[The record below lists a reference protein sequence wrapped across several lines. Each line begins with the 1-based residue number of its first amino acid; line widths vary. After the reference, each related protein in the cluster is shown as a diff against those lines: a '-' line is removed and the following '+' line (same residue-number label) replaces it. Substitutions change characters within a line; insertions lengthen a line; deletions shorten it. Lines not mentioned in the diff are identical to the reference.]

1 MIACEAQGDDKRR
14 MIGRK
19 VQDDSWRNAR
29 MMTAGPIPLWRASF
43 IGFAID
49 SIERA
54 D

>member
-1 MIACEAQGDDKRR
+1 MIACEAQDDDKRR

-29 MMTAGPIPLWRASF
+29 MMTAGAIPLWGASF
-43 IGFAID
+43 MGFAIG

-54 D
+54 A